1 MSELVQNNKSGERI
15 FVYDALRFIAI
26 AAVIMIHCSAAFVAY
41 FYPHNIKFVTGN
53 IFDSIS
59 RIGVPLF
66 LMLSGVFMLD
76 ENRSL
81 PYKKLAYKI
90 GKLLLLLIFWAA
102 VYAIIFHQKE
112 LIYYFFYGHVHLW
125 YLYVIIGLYLVT
137 PILRLFVKSENKA
150 ILYYFVVLALI
161 FQFLPDFISFCC
173 HRTNYVSK
181 FFDMFKVYSV
191 CGYVAY
197 YILGRLI
204 AIDFDRIIK
213 YKNLI
218 LYLGIIAVIA
228 SFTGAELYTT
238 KTAQTYRVFFEEKNI
253 LVFIY
258 SISSFVLLTNII
270 KNNEHKFSGC
280 LKQAITSVSKLSFG
294 IYLVHMIILSC
305 LQANILKDIFS
316 ITIKN
321 TNAFLYIVI
330 TYLIT
335 FVLSYVVV
343 FIMSKIKY
351 INQLVKI

>member
-1 MSELVQNNKSGERI
+1 MSELVQNNKSEERI
-15 FVYDALRFIAI
+15 FVYDVIRFVAI
-26 AAVIMIHCSAAFVAY
+26 AAVIMIHCSAAFVVY
-41 FYPHNIKFVTGN
+41 FHPHDIKFITGN
-53 IFDSIS
+53 IFDSVS

-76 ENRSL
+76 ENKSL

-90 GKLLLLLIFWAA
+90 GKLFVLLIFWSA
-102 VYAIIFHQKE
+102 VYAIIFHQKA

-137 PILRLFVKSENKA
+137 PILRLFVKSENKN
-150 ILYYFVVLALI
+150 ILYYFVILALI

-173 HRTNYVSK
+173 HRTDYVSK

-204 AIDFDRIIK
+204 VIDFDRIIK

-218 LYLGIIAVIA
+218 LCLGIMALIA
-228 SFTGAELYTT
+228 SFAGTEFYTT
-238 KTAQTYRVFFEEKNI
+238 KAVQAYKVFYGNENI
-253 LVFIY
+253 LTLIY
-258 SISSFVLLTNII
+258 SVSSFVLLTNII
-270 KNNEHKFSGC
+270 KNTEHKFSDSV
-280 LKQAITSVSKLSFG
+280 KRAVTSVSKLSFG
-294 IYLVHMIILSC
+294 IYLIHIGLISC
-305 LQANILKDIFS
+305 LQINILKNIFS
-316 ITIKN
+316 ITTKN

-335 FVLSYVVV
+335 FVLSYLIV
-343 FIMSKIKY
+343 FIMSKTRYIK
-351 INQLVKI
+351 QLVKI